1 MKYIFITGPLNGG
14 GAERVLLDILHN
26 FDYMQHEVH
35 VCQIVAGG
43 QLMKEIPEQVKQ
55 LHLWP
60 TYTLGYKLANH
71 ISNKLGIDYF
81 IRYRMRQV
89 LTEEYDVAISFL
101 EGTPLKFHAIGQ
113 PKAKRHY
120 SWVHCDLYNFP
131 YEKGQFRSENEELKA
146 YNAMDAVIC
155 VAKDT
160 EKAFNKRFPTIKT
173 TVRTIYNPVD
183 ITKVQRMGN
192 ACTIENKNFTVLC
205 LGRISPQ
212 KKFDRVVRVAALL
225 KTKGLPIHFQI
236 IGQGELKSEI
246 EQMIKDYGVQD
257 RVEIKPFQSNPFP
270 YVKAAEVLLSSS
282 VAEGFSL
289 VICEA
294 MALGTPVIATRTAG
308 PIEILQDKYGLLCEH
323 DDETIAAA
331 VEQMFLNPDL
341 RRNCAETARARVQD
355 FAVEN
360 TMKQIYAL

>member
-1 MKYIFITGPLNGG
+1 MKYLFITGPLNAG
-14 GAERVLLDILHN
+14 GAERVLLDVLRN
-26 FDYMQHEVH
+26 FDYTQHEVH
-35 VCQIVAGG
+35 LCQIVAGG
-43 QLMKEIPEQVKQ
+43 HLIQEVPKQVKQ
-55 LHLWP
+55 LQLWSD
-60 TYTLGYKLANH
+60 YTLGYKLANH

-81 IRYRMRQV
+81 IRHRLRQV
-89 LTEEYDVAISFL
+89 LSSEYDVAISFL
-101 EGTPLKFHAIGQ
+101 EGTPLKFHAIGK
-113 PKAKRHY
+113 PRAKRHY

-131 YEKGQFRSENEELKA
+131 YEKGQFRNEQEELNA
-146 YNAMDAVIC
+146 YNSMDAVIC

-160 EKAFNKRFPTIKT
+160 EKAFQKRFPTCKS

-183 ITKVQRMGN
+183 ITKVQSMSN
-192 ACTIENKNFTVLC
+192 ACTIENKDFTVLC
-205 LGRISPQ
+205 LGRISPP

-225 KTKGLPIHFQI
+225 KAKGLPIHFQI
-236 IGQGELKSEI
+236 MGQGELKSEI

-270 YVKAAEVLLSSS
+270 YVKAADLLLSSS

-294 MALGTPVIATRTAG
+294 MVLGTPVIATRTAG

-323 DDETIAAA
+323 DDESIAAA
-331 VEQMFLNPDL
+331 VEQMFSNAEL
-341 RRNCAETARARVQD
+341 RHKCAETAIARVQD

>member
-1 MKYIFITGPLNGG
+1 MKYLFITGPLNAG
-14 GAERVLLDILHN
+14 GAERVLLDVLRN
-26 FDYMQHEVH
+26 FDYKQHEVH
-35 VCQIVAGG
+35 LCQIVAGG
-43 QLMKEIPEQVKQ
+43 HLIHEVPVQVKQ
-55 LHLWP
+55 LTLWP
-60 TYTLGYKLANH
+60 GYTLGYKLANH

-81 IRYRMRQV
+81 ICHRMREV
-89 LTEEYDVAISFL
+89 LTEEYDVAVSFL
-101 EGTPLKFHAIGQ
+101 EGTPLKFHAIGM
-113 PKAKRHY
+113 PRAKRHY

-192 ACTIENKNFTVLC
+192 ACTIENKDFTVLC
-205 LGRISPQ
+205 LGRISPP

-225 KTKGLPIHFQI
+225 KAKGLPIHFQI

-246 EQMIKDYGVQD
+246 EQMIKDYHVQD
-257 RVEIKPFQSNPFP
+257 RVEIKPFHSNPFP
-270 YVKAAEVLLSSS
+270 YVKAADMLLSSS

-323 DDETIAAA
+323 DDESIAAA
-331 VEQMFLNPDL
+331 VEQMFIDTEL
-341 RRNCAETARARVQD
+341 RCNYAETARTRVQG

>member
-1 MKYIFITGPLNGG
+1 MKYLFITGPLNAG
-14 GAERVLLDILHN
+14 GAERVLLDVLRN
-26 FDYMQHEVH
+26 FDYTQHEVH
-35 VCQIVAGG
+35 LCQIVAGG
-43 QLMKEIPEQVKQ
+43 HLIHEVPEQVK
-55 LHLWP
+55 LLPLWP
-60 TYTLGYKLANH
+60 SYTLGYKFANH

-81 IRYRMRQV
+81 IRHRMRQV
-89 LTEEYDVAISFL
+89 LSSEYDVAISFL
-101 EGTPLKFHAIGQ
+101 EGTPLKFHAIGK

-131 YEKGQFRSENEELKA
+131 YEKGQFRNEQEELNA
-146 YNAMDAVIC
+146 YNSMDEVIC

-160 EKAFNKRFPTIKT
+160 ERAFQKRFPTCKS

-183 ITKVQRMGN
+183 ITKVQSKGN
-192 ACTIENKNFTVLC
+192 TCTIENKDFTVLC
-205 LGRISPQ
+205 LGRISPP

-225 KTKGLPIHFQI
+225 KAKGLPIHFQI
-236 IGQGELKSEI
+236 MGQGELKSEI

-257 RVEIKPFQSNPFP
+257 RVVIKPFQSNPFP
-270 YVKAAEVLLSSS
+270 YVKAADVLLSSS

-294 MALGTPVIATRTAG
+294 MALGTPVISTRTAG
-308 PIEILQDKYGLLCEH
+308 PVEILQDKYGLLCEH
-323 DDETIAAA
+323 DDESIARA
-331 VEQMFLNPDL
+331 VEQMFHDTDL
-341 RRNCAETARARVQD
+341 RHKCAETAIARVQD

>member
-1 MKYIFITGPLNGG
+1 MKYLFITGPLNAG

-26 FDYMQHEVH
+26 FGYTQHEVH
-35 VCQIVAGG
+35 LCQIVAGG
-43 QLMKEIPEQVKQ
+43 HLIHEVPEQVKQ
-55 LHLWP
+55 LPLWP
-60 TYTLGYKLANH
+60 AYTLAYRLANQ

-81 IRYRMRQV
+81 IRHRMRQV
-89 LTEEYDVAISFL
+89 LSSEYDVAISFL
-101 EGTPLKFHAIGQ
+101 EGTPLKFHAIGK

-131 YEKGQFRSENEELKA
+131 YEKGQFRNEQEELNA
-146 YNAMDAVIC
+146 YNSMDEVIC

-160 EKAFNKRFPTIKT
+160 ERAFQKRFPTCKS

-183 ITKVQRMGN
+183 ITKVQSKGN
-192 ACTIENKNFTVLC
+192 TCTIENKDFTVLC
-205 LGRISPQ
+205 LGRISPP

-225 KTKGLPIHFQI
+225 KAKGLPIHFQI
-236 IGQGELKSEI
+236 MGQGELKSEI

-257 RVEIKPFQSNPFP
+257 RVVIKPFQSNPFP
-270 YVKAAEVLLSSS
+270 YVKAADVLLSSS

-294 MALGTPVIATRTAG
+294 MALGTPVISTRTAG
-308 PIEILQDKYGLLCEH
+308 PVEILQDKYGLLCEH
-323 DDETIAAA
+323 DDESIARA
-331 VEQMFLNPDL
+331 VEQMFHDTDL
-341 RRNCAETARARVQD
+341 RHKCAETAIARVQD

>member
-1 MKYIFITGPLNGG
+1 MKYLFITGPLNAG
-14 GAERVLLDILHN
+14 GAERVLLDVLRN
-26 FDYMQHEVH
+26 FDYTQHEVH
-35 VCQIVAGG
+35 LCQIVAGG
-43 QLMKEIPEQVKQ
+43 HLIHEVPEQVK
-55 LHLWP
+55 LLPLWP
-60 TYTLGYKLANH
+60 SYTLGYKFANH

-81 IRYRMRQV
+81 IRHRMRQV
-89 LTEEYDVAISFL
+89 LSSEYDVAISFL
-101 EGTPLKFHAIGQ
+101 EGTPLKFHAIGK
-113 PKAKRHY
+113 PNAKRHY

-131 YEKGQFRSENEELKA
+131 YEKGQFRNEQEELNA
-146 YNAMDAVIC
+146 YNAMDEVIC

-160 EKAFNKRFPTIKT
+160 ERAFQKRFPSCKS

-192 ACTIENKNFTVLC
+192 ACTIENKEFTVLC
-205 LGRISPQ
+205 LGRISPP

-225 KTKGLPIHFQI
+225 KAKGLLIHFQI
-236 IGQGELKSEI
+236 MGQGELKSELEQLI
-246 EQMIKDYGVQD
+246 EAYDVQD
-257 RVEIKPFQSNPFP
+257 RVKICPFQPNPFP
-270 YVKAAEVLLSSS
+270 YVKAADVLLSSS

-294 MALGTPVIATRTAG
+294 MALGTPVISTRTAG

-323 DDETIAAA
+323 DDEPIARA
-331 VEQMFLNPDL
+331 VEQMFHDTDL
-341 RRNCAETARARVQD
+341 RHKCAETAIARVQD